1 MTAAEPGVSVITA
14 SRRSDRGDSAGP
26 RGLVPAV
33 YRGIGCKNRQCQSDR
48 HGPGVEYALL
58 SGLAGDDRWHP
69 VWLAMIGG
77 TALFPGALL
86 TTLATPFFLLVPAA
100 TRRWPPGGRIYFA
113 TVCLV
118 NTTFCSWLPGG
129 ASGTSLF
136 LLPGV
141 TLAGL
146 IFHRAEGPALLTFLI
161 LPLLAAVLLD
171 ASQPYSPFGC
181 GGDAC
186 VGLWRMNMASVAVL
200 FVFFGFLAS
209 RDDP

>member
-1 MTAAEPGVSVITA
+1 MVLGWNTPS
-14 SRRSDRGDSAGP
+14 
-26 RGLVPAV
+26 
-33 YRGIGCKNRQCQSDR
+33 Y
-48 HGPGVEYALL
+48 
-58 SGLAGDDRWHP
+58 P

-100 TRRWPPGGRIYFA
+100 TRRWPLGGRIYFA

-118 NTTFCSWLPGG
+118 NTTFCGWLPGG

-161 LPLLAAVLLD
+161 LPLLAGVLLD